1 MKDKTMGGARSIFP
15 ANVLSISRQ
24 QERINSQ
31 REEIERQRKLLA
43 KRKPPSMAQT
53 PPPSLEQNKRKSKAN
68 GAESEAY
75 DAFVNFFS
83 LLYQISSLCI
93 FIWSCLF
100 YFCRLSQAEYHEQ
113 EEIFKLRLGHLK
125 KVILHVFDASCSLW
139 TFSLV
144 VLFCCTASDIYILFC
159 RKRLRSKQS

>member
-75 DAFVNFFS
+75 DPFCSFLFPFILDIIPLYIYLELPFF
-83 LLYQISSLCI
+83 IFSSFFLV
-93 FIWSCLF
+93 L
-100 YFCRLSQAEYHEQ
+100 Q
-113 EEIFKLRLGHLK
+113 
-125 KVILHVFDASCSLW
+125 VITGRVP
-139 TFSLV
+139 
-144 VLFCCTASDIYILFC
+144 
-159 RKRLRSKQS
+159 

>member
-75 DAFVNFFS
+75 DPFCSFLFPFILDIIPLYIYLELPFF
-83 LLYQISSLCI
+83 IFSS
-93 FIWSCLF
+93 FFWS
-100 YFCRLSQAEYHEQ
+100 CRLSQAEYHEQ

-144 VLFCCTASDIYILFC
+144 VLLHSF
-159 RKRLRSKQS
+159 